1 MTSYYPGTASPSLA
15 SSFFAFS
22 AYAYQSLLETY
33 WIIMDKGL
41 RVAEL
46 PGTTEVVDAGTG
58 VLMGRQG
65 DLNSR

>member
-1 MTSYYPGTASPSLA
+1 
-15 SSFFAFS
+15 
-22 AYAYQSLLETY
+22 
-33 WIIMDKGL
+33 MDKGL